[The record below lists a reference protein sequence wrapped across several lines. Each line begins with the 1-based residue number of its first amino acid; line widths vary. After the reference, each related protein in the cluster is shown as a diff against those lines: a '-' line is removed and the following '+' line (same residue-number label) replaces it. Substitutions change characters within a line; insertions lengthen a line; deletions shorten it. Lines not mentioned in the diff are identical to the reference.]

1 MSSAIL
7 VLVLILAA
15 ALEVGGDA
23 ALRRGLV
30 GSAWPWLVLG
40 AVTLVAYGLVV
51 NLNRS
56 IEFGRLMGLYI
67 AVFFLVSQTLSFAF
81 FGEHPSLSLIVGG
94 ALIVAGGL
102 VIQSGAQ

>member
-1 MSSAIL
+1 MNSTL
-7 VLVLILAA
+7 VVLILAA

-30 GSAWPWLVLG
+30 DSAWPWLALG
-40 AVTLVAYGLVV
+40 AATLISYGLVV

-67 AVFFLVSQTLSFAF
+67 TVFFVVSQLLSFAF
-81 FGEHPSLSLIVGG
+81 FGERPSLSLIVGG
-94 ALIVAGGL
+94 ALIVGGGL
-102 VIQSGAQ
+102 VIQSGAR

>member
-1 MSSAIL
+1 MSTA

-30 GSAWPWLVLG
+30 GSAWLWLVLG
-40 AVTLVAYGLVV
+40 AATLVAYGLVV
-51 NLNRS
+51 NVNRS

-67 AVFFLVSQTLSFAF
+67 AVFFIVSQVLSFAF
-81 FGEHPSLSLIVGG
+81 FGERPSFSLIVGG

-102 VIQSGAQ
+102 VIQRGTP